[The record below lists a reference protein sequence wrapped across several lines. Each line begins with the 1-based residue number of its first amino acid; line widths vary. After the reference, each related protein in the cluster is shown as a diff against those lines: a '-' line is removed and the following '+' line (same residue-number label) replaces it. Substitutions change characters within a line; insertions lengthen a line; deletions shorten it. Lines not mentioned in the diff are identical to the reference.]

1 MEALIKNPTQMDPM
15 MPPEG
20 QRQLEDLAFELVSK
34 ASSLA
39 GRMSPIVTTSVG
51 ELVRS
56 MNCYYSN
63 LIEGHSTRLRDIN
76 RALRQDYA
84 TEPERRKLQVEAV
97 AHIEVQ
103 QAIDEGRDEPAE
115 PTSRAYTLWLHS
127 EFCKRLPEDSLWLED
142 KATNR
147 IIRVRP
153 GEFRDGEVAVGRHL
167 PPAAETL
174 PDFFAK
180 FENAYRS
187 DGLSRVRQV
196 IAIAAAHHR
205 FVWIHP
211 FYDVNGRV
219 ARLMSHA
226 ILKRL
231 GIGSALWSVSRGLA
245 RNVDRYKS
253 LLMGADEPE
262 KRGSANLSSEGL
274 VNFCHFFLD
283 VCLDQIEFMGSV
295 LAPSELARRMEIY
308 TEDEVRANR
317 LPKGSFPLLRE
328 ALLAG
333 EFERGSAP
341 SITGYKERMARN
353 VLSKLLELGLLTS
366 PGPKA
371 PVRLG
376 FPVNVIERWFP
387 SLFPANA
394 I

>member
-1 MEALIKNPTQMDPM
+1 MEALIKSPTQMDPM

-20 QRQLEDLAFELVSK
+20 QREMEDLAFELVSR

-39 GRMSPIVTTSVG
+39 GRMSPIVTSAVG

-76 RALRQDYA
+76 RALRRDYA
-84 TEPERRKLQVEAV
+84 KEPERRKLQVEAV

-115 PTSRAYTLWLHS
+115 PTSRAYTMWLHS
-127 EFCKRLPEDSLWLED
+127 EFCKRLPEDTLWLED

-147 IIRVRP
+147 IIRITP

-167 PPAAETL
+167 PPPFETL

-253 LLMGADEPE
+253 LLMGADQPE
-262 KRGSANLSSEGL
+262 KRATTLSTEGL
-274 VNFCHFFLD
+274 VNFCQFFLD

-308 TEDEVRANR
+308 TEDEIRANR
-317 LPKGSFPLLRE
+317 LPKGSFTLLRE

-333 EFERGSAP
+333 EFERGAAP
-341 SITGYKERMARN
+341 SITGYKERMARS

-366 PGPKA
+366 VGPKS

-376 FPVNVIERWFP
+376 FPVTVIERWFP

>member
-1 MEALIKNPTQMDPM
+1 MESIIKDPNQMEPM
-15 MPPEG
+15 LPGDAARE
-20 QRQLEDLAFELVSK
+20 LEDLAFDLVSK

-39 GRMSPIVTTSVG
+39 GRMSPIVTAGVG

-76 RALRQDYA
+76 RALRHDYA
-84 TEPERRKLQVEAV
+84 SEPERRKLQVEAV

-103 QAIDEGRDEPAE
+103 QAIDENRDEKAE
-115 PTSRAYTLWLHS
+115 PTSLAYTLWLHR

-147 IIRVRP
+147 IIRVAP

-167 PPAAETL
+167 PPAAELL
-174 PDFFAK
+174 PQFFEK

-187 DGLSRVRQV
+187 DSLSRVRQV

-226 ILKRL
+226 SLKRL

-253 LLMGADEPE
+253 LLMAADELE
-262 KRGSANLSSEGL
+262 KRGANLSGEGL
-274 VNFCHFFLD
+274 VNFCRFFLD
-283 VCLDQIEFMGSV
+283 VCVDQIEFMASI
-295 LAPSELARRMEIY
+295 LAPNELARRMEIY
-308 TEDEVRANR
+308 AEDEVRAGR
-317 LPKGSFPLLRE
+317 LPKGSFTLLRE

-333 EFERGSAP
+333 EFERGGAP
-341 SITGYKERMARN
+341 SITGYKERMART

-366 PGPKA
+366 SGPKA

-394 I
+394 L